1 MTKWAAPSE
10 GVEQPQLP
18 VQIWES
24 STSGDTAGQQ
34 WTLHLTLA
42 HHPKIYFCSFI
53 VNIQQGTDSSHIY
66 LKTMQQKDLW
76 ATNENSCW
84 LLSNP
89 AVIYISLWY
98 AKLLKLIL
106 RKKKILPRKVK
117 ALAVPWGE
125 ATAVDTALGVAQMSL
140 LCCSTRDW
148 ASDKQVKNKLKNRDK
163 NIPTRVKCGIN
174 VTNTILCVPV
184 PGQVWR
190 SCLSAGENEAETE
203 RECLCVWNTSCEIP
217 WISPLHLSAQQWFSQ
232 HTSVG
237 LS

>member
-1 MTKWAAPSE
+1 MSCTIK

-53 VNIQQGTDSSHIY
+53 FNIQQRTDSSHIY
-66 LKTMQQKDLW
+66 LNTMQRKDLW

-106 RKKKILPRKVK
+106 GKKKMLPKKVK

-125 ATAVDTALGVAQMSL
+125 ATAVDTALGVAQMPL

-148 ASDKQVKNKLKNRDK
+148 ASDKQVKNKLKNQGYK
-163 NIPTRVKCGIN
+163 YSHSCG
-174 VTNTILCVPV
+174 VWHQRYQHHPLCSM

-190 SCLSAGENEAETE
+190 SCLSAGKNKAENWK
-203 RECLCVWNTSCEIP
+203 RVSVCVKHILWNTLDFP
-217 WISPLHLSAQQWFSQ
+217 PHLSAQQWFS
-232 HTSVG
+232 
-237 LS
+237 